1 MRKLAIPFAF
11 DSIHGSVKMADERE
25 EITSSVK
32 TILMTSVHERL
43 LLPQFGSRLN
53 DYVFSEMNYTT
64 LELLKKEVITS
75 LESQEPR
82 VYDIQI
88 SFETQQL
95 KGILMVYVSYR
106 IYREQTM
113 EALTLQLTQEGI
125 TL

>member
-11 DSIHGSVKMADERE
+11 DSIHGSVKVADERE

-75 LESQEPR
+75 LEAQEPR
-82 VYDIQI
+82 VCDIQV

>member
-11 DSIHGSVKMADERE
+11 DSIHGSVKVADERE

-75 LESQEPR
+75 LEAQEPR
-82 VYDIQI
+82 VYDIQV

>member
-11 DSIHGSVKMADERE
+11 DSIHGSVKVADERE

-75 LESQEPR
+75 LEAQEPR
-82 VYDIQI
+82 VCDIQI

>member
-11 DSIHGSVKMADERE
+11 DSIHGSVKVADERE

-32 TILMTSVHERL
+32 TILMTSVHERI

-75 LESQEPR
+75 LEAQEPR
-82 VYDIQI
+82 VCDIQV